1 MNNYRSRIDLRADV
15 KLGKPVIRG
24 TKITVEHIL
33 REMSEGMTSDELVL
47 AYPNLEARDI
57 LAALAYSADVMSNE

>member
-1 MNNYRSRIDLRADV
+1 MDNYRSRIDLRADV
-15 KLGKPVIRG
+15 RLGKPVIRG

-33 REMSEGMTSDELVL
+33 REMSEGMTSDELVR
-47 AYPNLEARDI
+47 AHPNLETRDI